1 MSRAADDVFN
11 DQQLA
16 VRAES
21 PLHHLGLESKPQM
34 QPQGGVQLKELAL
47 RGYLILRGDP
57 DNELFSKGVEKALG
71 IALPTQPHQCSQGQ
85 TAIAQWLGPDEWLI
99 LIEGGTEAQV
109 EAKLH
114 EHLHGHY
121 LVVDVSGG
129 QTIYQ
134 LSGANAEQVLQKST
148 GYDVHLRNFPVG
160 KVVQTTLAKATAII
174 RRTET
179 NTFELVVRR
188 SFADFVWCWLVDASE
203 EYGVS
208 IGSD

>member
-1 MSRAADDVFN
+1 MSRVADDVFN

-21 PLHHLGLESKPQM
+21 PLHHLGLPAKPAN

-47 RGYLILRGDP
+47 QGHLILRGDP
-57 DNELFSKGVEKALG
+57 NNELFSKGVEKALG
-71 IALPTQPHQCSQGQ
+71 VALPTQPHQSSQSK
-85 TAIAQWLGPDEWLI
+85 TAVVQWLGPDEWLI
-99 LIEGGTEAQV
+99 LVEGGTEAQV
-109 EAKLH
+109 EKELH

-129 QTIYQ
+129 QTILH
-134 LSGANAEQVLQKST
+134 LSGTNAEQVLQKST

-160 KVVQTTLAKATAII
+160 KSVQTTLAKSTALI
-174 RRTET
+174 RRIET

-188 SFADFVWCWLVDASE
+188 SFADYLWRWLVDASE
-203 EYGVS
+203 EYGLS
-208 IGSD
+208 IGG